1 MIEKYNIF
9 SVVIPKIKYYSDSL
23 KYKTTKSDLRDVDIL
38 NLVNS
43 AFEDEIQK
51 NISLNSDN
59 VYIVDHIDKL
69 KNRKC
74 YCNELLNKIN
84 KNFVDKPKYCQEL
97 LKILLLELYNVSD
110 IIEKY
115 NIDMFYILDIDKL
128 KTKFNCDNFACA
140 VIDYIIDMDTK
151 NPQYVSKCRI
161 YNENNEFYN
170 IVKEY
175 ADNIY
180 LEDTTHNLQVISK
193 SDLSKQELDKI
204 NRAAKENT
212 CLKIDLNYIINDFA
226 ITLGYKSTMY
236 IDLYEV
242 FYYIKQLYD
251 MYIKTYLKVCIT
263 P

>member
-9 SVVIPKIKYYSDSL
+9 SVVIPKIKYYSDCL
-23 KYKTTKSDLRDVDIL
+23 RYKTTKFDLRDVDIL
-38 NLVNS
+38 NLVNY

-51 NISLNSDN
+51 NVSLNSDN

-69 KNRKC
+69 KNSKR
-74 YCNELLNKIN
+74 YCNELLDKIN

-97 LKILLLELYNVSD
+97 LKILLTELYNVSGV
-110 IIEKY
+110 IEKY
-115 NIDMFYILDIDKL
+115 NIDMFYILDINTL
-128 KTKFNCDNFACA
+128 KTKFNSDNFACA
-140 VIDYIIDMDTK
+140 VIDYIIDMDAK

-175 ADNIY
+175 VDNIY
-180 LEDTTHNLQVISK
+180 LDDITHNLDVISE

-204 NRAAKENT
+204 DRAAKENT
-212 CLKIDLNYIINDFA
+212 CLKIDLDYIINDFA
-226 ITLGYKSTMY
+226 VTLGYKSTMY
-236 IDLYEV
+236 IDLCEV
-242 FYYIKQLYD
+242 FYDIKRLHD
-251 MYIKTYLKVCIT
+251 MYVKTYLKVCIT